1 MANPAPPERQVAFGE
16 SLALFFK
23 NYFNFSGRTGRSGYW
38 WFCLWMLILSVA
50 VSILDIALGVAGPDQ
65 LITPGNAVSVF
76 TLIPSIAIGA
86 RRLHD
91 IGRSGWWLLLYFT
104 IIGAFVI
111 LYWAVRNGERSE
123 NDFGPDV
130 EAGKKLAELP

>member
-1 MANPAPPERQVAFGE
+1 M
-16 SLALFFK
+16 
-23 NYFNFSGRTGRSGYW
+23 
-38 WFCLWMLILSVA
+38 WMLILGVA
-50 VSILDIALGVAGPDQ
+50 VSILDIGLGVAGPDQ
-65 LITPGNAVSVF
+65 LITPGNAVSVV

>member
-1 MANPAPPERQVAFGE
+1 M
-16 SLALFFK
+16 
-23 NYFNFSGRTGRSGYW
+23 
-38 WFCLWMLILSVA
+38 WMLILGVA
-50 VSILDIALGVAGPDQ
+50 VGILDIALGVAGPDQ
-65 LITPGNAVSVF
+65 LITPGNAV
-76 TLIPSIAIGA
+76 TLIPSIEIGA
-86 RRLHD
+86 RRPHD

-130 EAGKKLAELP
+130 EAGKELAELP